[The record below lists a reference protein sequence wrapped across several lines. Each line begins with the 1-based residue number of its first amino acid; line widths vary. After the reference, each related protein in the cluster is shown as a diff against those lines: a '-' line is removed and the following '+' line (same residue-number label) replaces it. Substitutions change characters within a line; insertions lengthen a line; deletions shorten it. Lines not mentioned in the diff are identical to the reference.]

1 MYRCWYIITEAKAN
15 QNAICHSLCVRRN
28 WFSSKGPFLARKI
41 FACEFSD
48 LLFSANLFYFFGFVL
63 FYFSTAFFAALQYVY
78 YSSFFFG
85 ADSKRKHINVCCW
98 FCVLIYLFRQE
109 INHIVHINVCHFLF
123 IPSLALYRSVQM
135 YFWYESNVSV
145 NGKWLG
151 HFKWHTHTLYTM
163 RIHRFI
169 ASYHTKCFN
178 ANRQFHLNN
187 IKLRYK
193 YYRSYSFAFNPQ

>member
-1 MYRCWYIITEAKAN
+1 MLFAILCVSGETDFQAKVPFCQERYLLVSFQICCFLQIYFIFLASFFFIFPLCSSQHFSTYII
-15 QNAICHSLCVRRN
+15 LR
-28 WFSSKGPFLARKI
+28 F
-41 FACEFSD
+41 
-48 LLFSANLFYFFGFVL
+48 FY
-63 FYFSTAFFAALQYVY
+63 
-78 YSSFFFG
+78 FG

-151 HFKWHTHTLYTM
+151 HFKWHTHTLHTR